1 VPHLSEH
8 AWGFLEKLGSVPAR
22 PGYGRIEAP
31 RVRTEYHA
39 RSRGAWESFTT
50 RPPKGCALVLWAI
63 CESADAT
70 RKNLPPFESS
80 KLHAHSCVAGMTS
93 HR

>member
-1 VPHLSEH
+1 MPHLSEH

-70 RKNLPPFESS
+70 RKKIFPRLRVQ
-80 KLHAHSCVAGMTS
+80 SCTRTAVWQA
-93 HR
+93 